1 MKIND
6 KLLSNN
12 IKNKDILTANMSAD
26 VTKSATGDYVVTA
39 LSKQSQIGDK
49 FAISG
54 GNIVIGSG
62 IKKVLIG
69 GTCSMSCVSTSSP
82 TTRNFSI
89 RKNNSNAKTVSTRTV
104 GDWTFIS
111 ISDFI
116 LNVNQGDA
124 IGLQMYTQKNDIIKG
139 GSAYTYVTIKAVEYE
154 D

>member
-1 MKIND
+1 MKINN

-49 FAISG
+49 FSISG

-62 IKKVLIG
+62 VKKVLIS
-69 GTCSMSCVSTSSP
+69 GTCIMACASTSNP

-89 RKNNSNAKTVSTRTV
+89 RKNNSNVKTVSTRTV
-104 GDWTFIS
+104 GDWTFVS

-116 LNVNQGDA
+116 LNVNQGDT
-124 IGLQMYTQKNDIIKG
+124 IGLQMYTQKNDVIKG